1 MKRLVAINGLNVLTG
16 AVYAGFTFAQI
27 DMPIWARIATVL
39 FMAAVLNQVSTGLK

>member
-27 DMPIWARIATVL
+27 DME
-39 FMAAVLNQVSTGLK
+39 